1 MFKNILVPL
10 DGSTLA
16 ECVLPHA
23 LSLSTALDTHAI
35 LLHVLERPRDTG
47 SLQPID
53 PLRWV
58 LKKHEAEGY
67 LKRLSIR
74 FQESGLDVEYALQ
87 EGPPAEVII
96 NHSHLADVDLLV
108 LSTHGSSGLSGWN
121 VSSVVQKII
130 LRANKSVLL
139 VRAYQPP
146 DENVEKI
153 HYHSIFVGLDASA
166 RAEMVL
172 PLAVRL
178 AQYYKASLTL
188 GMVIRKPDIVS
199 RLPLSD
205 EDAVIVERITERNQK
220 AATHYLKQVKAQ
232 LSPTGIDVK
241 TRLETSTNTISTLH
255 NMVEEEKADLVMLAA
270 HGRSADG
277 RWPYGSVT
285 TSFIAYGNTSL
296 FIMQDL
302 SENDI
307 QQTIA
312 EQAMLK
318 TQGH

>member
-1 MFKNILVPL
+1 MFRNILVPL

-23 LSLSTALDTHAI
+23 LSLSTALNAHVI
-35 LLHVLERPRDTG
+35 FLHVLERPRDTG
-47 SLQPID
+47 SLQPVD
-53 PLRWV
+53 PLKWV

-67 LKRLSIR
+67 LKRLAIR
-74 FQESGLDVEYALQ
+74 FKESGLDVDYVLQ

-96 NHSHLADVDLLV
+96 NQSNLADVDLII

-130 LRANKSVLL
+130 LRANKSMILI
-139 VRAYQPP
+139 RAYQPS
-146 DENVEKI
+146 DEAALKMN
-153 HYHSIFVGLDASA
+153 YHRIFVGLDASA
-166 RAEMVL
+166 RAELVL
-172 PLAVRL
+172 PVAVRL
-178 AQYYKASLTL
+178 AQHYKSSLTL
-188 GMVIRKPDIVS
+188 GTVVQKPDLVS
-199 RLPLSD
+199 RLPASD
-205 EDAVIVERITERNQK
+205 ADTEMIERVTERNQK
-220 AATHYLKQVKAQ
+220 AATHYLEQVQAQ
-232 LSPTGIDVK
+232 LASTGIEVN
-241 TRLETSTNTISTLH
+241 TRLEVSTNTLSTLH
-255 NMVEEEKADLVMLAA
+255 IMVEEEKADLVMLVA

-285 TSFIAYGNTSL
+285 TSFIAYGSTSL

-302 SENDI
+302 EENDI
-307 QQTIA
+307 QQTMA

>member
-16 ECVLPHA
+16 ECVLPHT
-23 LSLSTALDTHAI
+23 LSLTTALDAHAI

-74 FQESGLDVEYALQ
+74 FQETGLDVEYALK

-96 NHSHLADVDLLV
+96 NHANLAGADLIV

-130 LRANKSVLL
+130 LRANKSVMLI
-139 VRAYQPP
+139 RAYQMP
-146 DENVEKI
+146 DEEVDMI
-153 HYHSIFVGLDASA
+153 HYRRIFVGLDGSA
-166 RAEMVL
+166 RAELVL
-172 PLAVRL
+172 PVAIRL
-178 AQYYKASLTL
+178 AQHYNASLTM
-188 GMVIRKPDIVS
+188 GTVVKKPDILS

-205 EDAVIVERITERNQK
+205 EDLLMTERVAERNKK
-220 AATHYLKQVKAQ
+220 AASHYLEQIKAQ
-232 LSPTGIDVK
+232 LVSTGVEVK
-241 TRLETSTNTISTLH
+241 TRLEVSTNTLSTLH
-255 NMVEEEKADLVMLAA
+255 NMVDEEKADLVMLVA

-277 RWPYGSVT
+277 RWAYGSAT

-302 SENDI
+302 ADNEI
-307 QQTIA
+307 QQTMA
-312 EQAMLK
+312 EQVLLK
-318 TQGH
+318 EQGH

>member
-1 MFKNILVPL
+1 MFKNILIPL

-23 LSLSTALDTHAI
+23 LSLSTVLDAHAI

-47 SLQPID
+47 SLPPID

-74 FQESGLDVEYALQ
+74 FQEAGVDVEYALR

-96 NHSHLADVDLLV
+96 NQANLANADLII

-130 LRANKSVLL
+130 LRANKSLIL
-139 VRAYQPP
+139 VRAYQLP
-146 DENVEKI
+146 DEKMEKI
-153 HYHSIFVGLDASA
+153 QYRHIFVGLDASA
-166 RAEMVL
+166 RAELVL
-172 PLAVRL
+172 PVAIRL
-178 AQYYKASLTL
+178 AQQYKADLTL
-188 GMVIRKPDIVS
+188 GTVVQKPAMVS
-199 RLPLSD
+199 RLPISEED
-205 EDAVIVERITERNQK
+205 ELMVERIAQRNQK
-220 AATHYLKQVKAQ
+220 AAAHYLEQVRAQ
-232 LSPTGIDVK
+232 LATTGIEVK
-241 TRLETSTNTISTLH
+241 TRLEISTNTLSTLH
-255 NMVEEEKADLVMLAA
+255 NMVEEEKADLVMLVA

-285 TSFIAYGNTSL
+285 TSFIAYGSTSL

-302 SENDI
+302 DDSDI
-307 QQTIA
+307 QQTTA

-318 TQGH
+318 AQGH

>member
-23 LSLSTALDTHAI
+23 LSLSTALEAQTI
-35 LLHVLERPRDTG
+35 LFHVLERPRDTG
-47 SLQPID
+47 SLQPVD

-74 FQESGLDVEYALQ
+74 FKDAGLNVDYALQ
-87 EGPPAEVII
+87 EGPPAECII
-96 NHSHLADVDLLV
+96 NHANITDVDLIA
-108 LSTHGSSGLSGWN
+108 LSTHGSSGLSSWN

-130 LRANKSVLL
+130 LRANKSVML
-139 VRAYQPP
+139 VRAYQPS
-146 DENVEKI
+146 DESIERI
-153 HYHSIFVGLDASA
+153 HYRRIFIGLDASA
-166 RAEMVL
+166 RAELVL
-172 PLAVRL
+172 PVAVRL
-178 AQYYKASLTL
+178 AQHYKASLIL
-188 GMVIRKPDIVS
+188 GSVVQKPDLVS
-199 RLPLSD
+199 RLPISE
-205 EDAVIVERITERNQK
+205 EDALMVERVTERNQK
-220 AATHYLKQVKAQ
+220 AANHYLEQVQAQ
-232 LSPTGIDVK
+232 LSLTGIEVN
-241 TRLETSTNTISTLH
+241 TRLEVSTNALSSLH
-255 NMVEEEKADLVMLAA
+255 NMVEDEQADLVMLVA
-270 HGRSADG
+270 HGRSAEG
-277 RWPYGSVT
+277 RWPYGSVP
-285 TSFIAYGNTSL
+285 TSFIAYGSTSL

-307 QQTIA
+307 QQTMA

>member
-1 MFKNILVPL
+1 MFRNILVPL

-23 LSLSTALDTHAI
+23 ISLSAALEAPTI

-47 SLQPID
+47 SLQPVD
-53 PLRWV
+53 PLKWV

-67 LKRLSIR
+67 LKRLAMR
-74 FQESGLDVEYALQ
+74 FKEAGLEAEYALR

-96 NHSHLADVDLLV
+96 NQANLAEVDLIV

-130 LRANKSVLL
+130 LRANKSSLL

-146 DENVEKI
+146 DEVVEQI
-153 HYHSIFVGLDASA
+153 HYRCIFVGLDSSA
-166 RAEMVL
+166 RAELVL
-172 PLAVRL
+172 PVAVRL

-188 GMVIRKPDIVS
+188 GTVVEKPDIVS
-199 RLPLSD
+199 RLPLSE
-205 EDAVIVERITERNQK
+205 EDALMVETITMRNQK
-220 AATHYLKQVKAQ
+220 ASSHYLEQVSAQ
-232 LSPTGIDVK
+232 LSPTGIEVK
-241 TRLETSTNTISTLH
+241 TKLVTSTNTLSSLH
-255 NMVEEEKADLVMLAA
+255 SMVEEEKADLVMLVA

-285 TSFIAYGNTSL
+285 TSFIAYGSTSL

-302 SENDI
+302 ANNDI
-307 QQTIA
+307 QQTMA

>member
-1 MFKNILVPL
+1 M
-10 DGSTLA
+10 
-16 ECVLPHA
+16 
-23 LSLSTALDTHAI
+23 
-35 LLHVLERPRDTG
+35 LHVLERPRDTG
-47 SLQPID
+47 SLQAID

-67 LKRLSIR
+67 LKRLAIR
-74 FQESGLDVEYALQ
+74 FQEEGLDVEYALQ

-96 NHSHLADVDLLV
+96 THSNLAGVDLII

-130 LRANKSVLL
+130 LRANKSILL
-139 VRAYQPP
+139 IRAYQPS
-146 DENVEKI
+146 DEIVEKI
-153 HYHSIFVGLDASA
+153 HYKHIFVGLDASA
-166 RAEMVL
+166 RAELVL
-172 PLAVRL
+172 PVAVRL

-188 GMVIRKPDIVS
+188 GTVVQKPDLVS

-205 EDAVIVERITERNQK
+205 EDALMIKTVAERNQK
-220 AATHYLKQVKAQ
+220 AAAHYLEQVQAQ
-232 LSPTGIDVK
+232 LSPTGIEIK
-241 TRLETSTNTISTLH
+241 TRIETSTNILSALH
-255 NMVEEEKADLVMLAA
+255 NMVEDEKADLVMLVA

-285 TSFIAYGNTSL
+285 TSFIAYGSTSL

-307 QQTIA
+307 QQTMA

-318 TQGH
+318 AQGH

>member
-1 MFKNILVPL
+1 MFRNILVPL

-23 LSLSTALDTHAI
+23 ISLSTALEAHTI
-35 LLHVLERPRDTG
+35 FLHVLERPRDTG

-67 LKRLSIR
+67 LKRLAIR
-74 FQESGLDVEYALQ
+74 FKEAGLDAEYMLQ

-96 NHSHLADVDLLV
+96 NQSHLADVDLII

-121 VSSVVQKII
+121 VSSVVQKTI
-130 LRANKSVLL
+130 LRANKSILL
-139 VRAYQPP
+139 VRAYQPT
-146 DENVEKI
+146 DEDVEMA
-153 HYHSIFVGLDASA
+153 HYRRIFVGLDASA
-166 RAEMVL
+166 RAELVL
-172 PLAVRL
+172 PIAVRL
-178 AQYYKASLTL
+178 AQHYKASLTL
-188 GMVIRKPDIVS
+188 GSVVQKPDLVS

-205 EDAVIVERITERNQK
+205 EDALMIEQVAERNQK
-220 AATHYLKQVKAQ
+220 ATSQYLEQVRLQ
-232 LSPTGIDVK
+232 FSPTGIEIK
-241 TRLETSTNTISTLH
+241 TRIETSTNILSSLH
-255 NMVEEEKADLVMLAA
+255 NMVEEEKADLVMLVA

-277 RWPYGSVT
+277 RWPFGSVT
-285 TSFIAYGNTSL
+285 TSFIAYGSTSL

-302 SENDI
+302 SDSDI
-307 QQTIA
+307 QQTMA

-318 TQGH
+318 SRGN

>member
-1 MFKNILVPL
+1 MFRNILVPL

-23 LSLSTALDTHAI
+23 ISLSTALEAHTI

-47 SLQPID
+47 ALQPVD

-67 LKRLSIR
+67 LKRLALR
-74 FQESGLDVEYALQ
+74 FEETNLEVEYALK

-96 NHSHLADVDLLV
+96 NQVNLANVDLII

-130 LRANKSVLL
+130 LRANKSILL
-139 VRAYQPP
+139 VRAYQPH
-146 DENVEKI
+146 DEIVEQTQ
-153 HYHSIFVGLDASA
+153 YRRIFVGLDASA
-166 RAEMVL
+166 RAELVL
-172 PLAVRL
+172 PVAIRL
-178 AQYYKASLTL
+178 AQYYNACLIL
-188 GMVIRKPDIVS
+188 GTVVQKPDIVS
-199 RLPLSD
+199 RMPLSEED
-205 EDAVIVERITERNQK
+205 ELMVENVTSRNLK
-220 AATHYLKQVKAQ
+220 AASLYLEQVQAQ
-232 LSPTGIDVK
+232 LSPTGIEIK
-241 TRLETSTNTISTLH
+241 TRLVTSTNTLTSLH
-255 NMVEEEKADLVMLAA
+255 TTVEEEKADLVMLVA

-285 TSFIAYGNTSL
+285 TSFIAYGSTSL

-302 SENDI
+302 SDNEI
-307 QQTIA
+307 QQTMA

-318 TQGH
+318 AQGH

>member
-1 MFKNILVPL
+1 MFRNILVPL

-23 LSLSTALDTHAI
+23 LSLSTAMDAHAI

-47 SLQPID
+47 SLQPVD

-74 FQESGLDVEYALQ
+74 FKESGLDVDYALQ
-87 EGPPAEVII
+87 EGSPAEVII
-96 NHSHLADVDLLV
+96 NHSHLADVDLIV

-130 LRANKSVLL
+130 LRANKSVML
-139 VRAYQPP
+139 VRAYQLP
-146 DENVEKI
+146 DEDVEKVP
-153 HYHSIFVGLDASA
+153 YHRIFVGLDASA
-166 RAEMVL
+166 RAELVL
-172 PLAVRL
+172 PLAVRM
-178 AQYYKASLTL
+178 AQYYNASLTL
-188 GMVIRKPDIVS
+188 GTVVQKPDIVS

-205 EDAVIVERITERNQK
+205 EDALMVERVAERNQI
-220 AATHYLKQVKAQ
+220 AAAHYLEQVRAQ
-232 LSPTGIDVK
+232 LSPTGIEVN
-241 TRLETSTNTISTLH
+241 TRLELSTNILSSLH
-255 NMVEEEKADLVMLAA
+255 NMAQDEKADLVMLVA

-302 SENDI
+302 DKNDI
-307 QQTIA
+307 QQTMA